1 MALTEEWKRTF
12 DDALTNP
19 QWDQYDDLIR
29 REIEEYNQR
38 FKATPGFRALDWN
51 LAKAIL
57 WVESGGPGN
66 PAWTSRAMRIA
77 DRGDPGFHVLRG
89 GQESAP
95 AIISDNLRMA
105 LSGDINDP
113 RINIR
118 AGIAYLL
125 TRLALS
131 ELQSVDD
138 PINTK
143 LRPYTV
149 QAGDT
154 WPAIAARGELGT
166 TEQSLRQVNPG
177 VDLQPGITIQVRKA
191 RVKRVITGW
200 RPANMNTLS
209 RYNGRG
215 DVDFAAKLAYAL
227 ALIPRLERGGRD
239 ETDRP
244 MTLPPR
250 EPMGPT

>member
-89 GQESAP
+89 GQESVP

-125 TRLALS
+125 TRLCSANS
-131 ELQSVDD
+131 NPWMIRSTPSFV
-138 PINTK
+138 PI
-143 LRPYTV
+143 RC
-149 QAGDT
+149 
-154 WPAIAARGELGT
+154 
-166 TEQSLRQVNPG
+166 
-177 VDLQPGITIQVRKA
+177 
-191 RVKRVITGW
+191 
-200 RPANMNTLS
+200 RPATPGPPSPL
-209 RYNGRG
+209 
-215 DVDFAAKLAYAL
+215 AANWEQPNNPCDK
-227 ALIPRLERGGRD
+227 
-239 ETDRP
+239 
-244 MTLPPR
+244 
-250 EPMGPT
+250 